1 MICFMYSKIYRSAP
15 SSKCH
20 HSQAVDVSS
29 AEASGTKE
37 YCRQYPTHK
46 ATSGVNWPI
55 KDQAP
60 AGLLALADGYLDAW
74 PTIYP
79 VNTAHS
85 AIPTPLAF
93 QWLVAQQE

>member
-1 MICFMYSKIYRSAP
+1 MFHLQRPQVPKSTADNTQRTRR
-15 SSKCH
+15 H
-20 HSQAVDVSS
+20 L
-29 AEASGTKE
+29 E
-37 YCRQYPTHK
+37 PT
-46 ATSGVNWPI
+46 GPI
-55 KDQAP
+55 KDQAS